1 MLITLNLKFAHPQL
15 SSCTWKL
22 IILLCTQT
30 NDLYKKGITLLCLL
44 SSFRHQ
50 VTFEHVSNIRK
61 IKGIQVIR
69 IVAMTES
76 EGIRFFDYILNKN
89 DRSCGV

>member
-1 MLITLNLKFAHPQL
+1 MEINY
-15 SSCTWKL
+15 S
-22 IILLCTQT
+22 LCTQT
-30 NDLYKKGITLLCLL
+30 SDLYKKGITLLCLL

-50 VTFEHVSNIRK
+50 VTFEHVSIIRK
-61 IKGIQVIR
+61 IKEIQVII